1 MQRPVKAVE
10 KDAKPGRGGRG
21 LAIQLNWGIK
31 LAEVFLLKKMR
42 VKRTETKTL
51 PQHATRRHVFLC
63 FYLCEV
69 EGAGKNENVHQVDE
83 AL

>member
-1 MQRPVKAVE
+1 MGTSNTAELGHLAVQ
-10 KDAKPGRGGRG
+10 G
-21 LAIQLNWGIK
+21 L
-31 LAEVFLLKKMR
+31 LLRKMR
-42 VKRTETKTL
+42 VERTETQTL
-51 PQHATRRHVFLC
+51 PEDATRRHVFLC